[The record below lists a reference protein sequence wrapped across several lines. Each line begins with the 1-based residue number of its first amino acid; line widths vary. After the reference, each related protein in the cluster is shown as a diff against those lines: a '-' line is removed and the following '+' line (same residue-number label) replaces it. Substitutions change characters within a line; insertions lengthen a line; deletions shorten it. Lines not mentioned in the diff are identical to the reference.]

1 MHFDQTGFDKQH
13 RGRPFVQLD
22 GARSAPL
29 PRIGIIACS
38 WKIGPH
44 AVQISNDKYAQAVAT
59 AAKGLPLILPV
70 FPELLDLRE
79 IIDGLDGVL
88 FTGSPSN
95 IEPHHYDGPPS
106 PPNTPHD
113 PARDHLALPL
123 WRAAVEAGLPV
134 LGICRGFQEMNV
146 AFGGSL
152 HQQLDGPGAEHE
164 PPSNEPV
171 EEQYARTHA
180 MTVQPGGVLS
190 GLGLSGVIEVNSVH
204 GQGIA
209 RVGNGLRIEAV
220 AEDGLVEGLS
230 VEGSKAF
237 ALGVQWHPEWQ
248 VTSNPD
254 YLAVFQAFGEACRRR
269 VEQRA
274 VATVHGA

>member
-1 MHFDQTGFDKQH
+1 MPFDRANFDEQH
-13 RGRPFVQLD
+13 GGQALAQSGD
-22 GARSAPL
+22 ASKTPL

-38 WKIGPH
+38 WQIGPH
-44 AVQISNDKYAQAVAT
+44 AVQISNDKYAQAVAS
-59 AAKGLPLILPV
+59 AAKGLPLIVPV
-70 FPELLDLRE
+70 FPQWLGLAE
-79 IIDGLDGVL
+79 IIEGLDGLL

-95 IEPHHYDGPPS
+95 IEPHHYGGPPS
-106 PPNTPHD
+106 PPRTPHD

-123 WRAAVEAGLPV
+123 WRAAVEAGVPV

-152 HQQLDGPGAEHE
+152 HQCLDGPGAEHE

-171 EEQYARTHA
+171 EDQYARTHA

-190 GLGLSGVIEVNSVH
+190 RLGLSGAIEVNSVH
-204 GQGIA
+204 GQGID
-209 RVGNGLRIEAV
+209 RVGPGLRIEAV

-230 VEGSKAF
+230 VEGSKTF

-254 YLAVFQAFGEACRRR
+254 YLAIFRAFGEACRA
-269 VEQRA
+269 RA
-274 VATVHGA
+274 MRSMSARS